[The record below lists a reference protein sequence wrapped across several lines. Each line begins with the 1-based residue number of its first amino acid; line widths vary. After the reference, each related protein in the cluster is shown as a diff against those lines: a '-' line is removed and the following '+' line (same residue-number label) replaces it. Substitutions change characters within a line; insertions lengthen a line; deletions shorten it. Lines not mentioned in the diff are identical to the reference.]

1 MAEGDIMH
9 EELKEQL
16 RQIAVNYNGKAF
28 WAIINRVKKDRI
40 DDDELLKQIETISL
54 RRFME
59 KVPFKLSV
67 PVGNLMEFIVTIAA
81 IVLAFQVDSDLMLYV
96 SALLLMATLHPLSH
110 YLTGNLLGIRFTHY
124 YLNGPAKIEPTL
136 RIDNFSYLKIP
147 GKKRAVMHASGVIGT
162 VLSPLISAVI
172 ALNKG
177 GSAAVMNLFIF
188 FLLLIVFELLTS
200 PRMGD
205 LKRVRKEYG
214 YG

>member
-1 MAEGDIMH
+1 MVEGDIMH

-40 DDDELLKQIETISL
+40 SDDELLKQIETTSL

-59 KVPFKLSV
+59 KVRLKFSV
-67 PVGNLMEFIVTIAA
+67 LIGNLMEFMVMIAA
-81 IVLAFQVDSDLMLYV
+81 IILAFQVGSDLMLYV
-96 SALLLMATLHPLSH
+96 SALLLMTTLHPLSH
-110 YLTGNLLGIRFTHY
+110 YLAGSFLGIRFTHY

-136 RIDNFSYLKIP
+136 RIDYSSYLKIS

-162 VLSPLISAVI
+162 VLSPLIPVMI

-177 GSAAVMNLFIF
+177 ASGAAMNLFIL
-188 FLLLIVFELLTS
+188 FLVLIVFELLTS
-200 PRMGD
+200 TRIGD
-205 LKRVRKEYG
+205 LMRARREYR